1 MNWDDVDGLSHYVVQ
16 VVGVES
22 QSRDSNHHEYLV
34 GCYQVLSPFYTT
46 NDTFTKM
53 TGYFPIRFIE
63 KMEKVA

>member
-22 QSRDSNHHEYLV
+22 QSLV

-53 TGYFPIRFIE
+53 TGHFPIRFIE
-63 KMEKVA
+63 KMEKLA